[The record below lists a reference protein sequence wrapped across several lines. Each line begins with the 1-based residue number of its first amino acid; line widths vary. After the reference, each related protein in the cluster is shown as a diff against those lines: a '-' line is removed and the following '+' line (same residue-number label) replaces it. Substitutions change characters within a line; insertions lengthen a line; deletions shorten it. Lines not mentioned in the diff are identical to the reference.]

1 MNEAFSLMLLPWGAV
16 LRKEFVIVAMQRFV
30 VVGARTLWEA
40 RRAGGATCWKLW
52 GDTWSSDNSFIHLSH
67 LALGRFYFV
76 LVIITSVHVA
86 F

>member
-40 RRAGGATCWKLW
+40 RRAGSFGGTRGHQTIRSSISLTLPWAGSTLCW
-52 GDTWSSDNSFIHLSH
+52 SLSRVYT
-67 LALGRFYFV
+67 LPSK
-76 LVIITSVHVA
+76 I
-86 F
+86 